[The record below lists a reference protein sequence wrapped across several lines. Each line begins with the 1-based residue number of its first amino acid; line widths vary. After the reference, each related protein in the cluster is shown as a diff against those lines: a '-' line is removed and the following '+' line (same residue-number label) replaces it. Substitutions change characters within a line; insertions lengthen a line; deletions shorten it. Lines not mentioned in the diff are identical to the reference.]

1 MKSENLDTIL
11 MNDHQEFK
19 DDDDDDD
26 DVADDNYE

>member
-19 DDDDDDD
+19 DDDDDD
-26 DVADDNYE
+26 VADDNYE

>member
-26 DVADDNYE
+26 VADDNYE